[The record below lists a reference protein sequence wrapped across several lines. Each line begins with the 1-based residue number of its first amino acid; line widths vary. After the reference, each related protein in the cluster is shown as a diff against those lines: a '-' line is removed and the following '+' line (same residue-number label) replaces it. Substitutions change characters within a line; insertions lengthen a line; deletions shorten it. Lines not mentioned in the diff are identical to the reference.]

1 MKLYDFAFSPNCRKV
16 RAVAYELRA
25 PLEYVHVDIV
35 RGASRT
41 PAFLAL
47 NPNGRVPVLVDGD
60 FVLWESTAIV
70 RYLVAKQ
77 GGALL
82 AVGARE
88 QAEVDRWLSWQ
99 LAHLGP
105 ALSKVAFE
113 RIVKRLTGQGVPD
126 ERAIEAGAVDFT
138 KLTAL
143 LNEALDGRQYVA
155 GPLSLADFA
164 LASHY
169 SVASTCG
176 LDLTPHPRVSAWL
189 GRVLGRESMRRALA
203 DAQATVRPH
212 AA

>member
-1 MKLYDFAFSPNCRKV
+1 
-16 RAVAYELRA
+16 
-25 PLEYVHVDIV
+25 
-35 RGASRT
+35 
-41 PAFLAL
+41 
-47 NPNGRVPVLVDGD
+47 
-60 FVLWESTAIV
+60 
-70 RYLVAKQ
+70 
-77 GGALL
+77 
-82 AVGARE
+82 
-88 QAEVDRWLSWQ
+88 
-99 LAHLGP
+99 
-105 ALSKVAFE
+105 
-113 RIVKRLTGQGVPD
+113 VPD